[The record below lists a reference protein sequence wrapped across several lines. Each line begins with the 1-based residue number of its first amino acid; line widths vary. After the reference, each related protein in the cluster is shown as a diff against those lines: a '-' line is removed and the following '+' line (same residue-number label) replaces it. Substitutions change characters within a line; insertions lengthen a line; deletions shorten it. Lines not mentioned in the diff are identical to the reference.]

1 MEKKQVQK
9 HRFIPLLLVVFGAI
23 SLFLLVFFTDTFLS
37 FITRRGWPLSS
48 RFLTGN
54 LGDIRFGLIASGLI
68 LIILG
73 WISFRMDLFSFLH
86 DNRSINAAL
95 LILTLGWIAI
105 TAEIALKLLPL
116 PSSETYISYAP
127 SSFSVHQF
135 SREARDLKNFD
146 GELQAVLR
154 NGYRGKAFP
163 VAKRKGETRI
173 VFLGGSFV
181 FDYNAGPGRDW
192 PHRIEEILRDRGYSN
207 VTVIN
212 AGTPG
217 HHTFDSVGRLYS
229 EIHCFEPDYVVICHS
244 WNDIKYF
251 REVSPDSTLLELFP
265 GLGSKN
271 YSPGRLGRLLEKSR
285 IYLLLKWTLFSE
297 AFWNRMT
304 GPEGKLPEGEY
315 LNSYSPWAVRQL
327 KLNFQMFAD
336 ACHNIGAEPVL
347 FTQPRLVSPT
357 NTEEEKEKIWHRIQ
371 LLSHSALCQAFED
384 CDSTARTVARRK
396 NARFFDLAAPFTG
409 KSEFFSD
416 HVHLSD
422 LGSSRVAE
430 AAADYLQSLID
441 ADSGASED
449 YLQPPIDADS
459 GASD

>member
-1 MEKKQVQK
+1 MREKQGQK
-9 HRFIPLLLVVFGAI
+9 HRFIPLLLIVFGAI
-23 SLFLLVFFTDTFLS
+23 SLFLILFFTDAFLL

-54 LGDIRFGLIASGLI
+54 LGDIRFGLTASGII

-73 WISFRMDLFSFLH
+73 LISYRMDLFSFLH

-95 LILTLGWIAI
+95 LILALGWIVL

-135 SREARDLKNFD
+135 SREARDLENFD

-154 NGYRGKAFP
+154 NGYRGKSFP
-163 VAKRKGETRI
+163 VAKGKGETRI

-181 FDYNAGPGRDW
+181 FDYNAGPGKDW
-192 PHRIEEILRDRGYSN
+192 PHRIEKILRERGYSN

-265 GLGSKN
+265 GLGKKN
-271 YSPGRLGRLLEKSR
+271 YSPGPLGRLLEKSR

-304 GPEGKLPEGEY
+304 GPEGRLPEGKYSE
-315 LNSYSPWAVRQL
+315 SYNPWAVRQL
-327 KLNFQMFAD
+327 KLNFRMFVD

-347 FTQPRLVSPT
+347 FTQPRLVCPS
-357 NTEEEKEKIWHRIQ
+357 NTEEEKKRIWHRIQ
-371 LLSHSALCQAFED
+371 LLSHPALCQAFKD
-384 CDSTARTVARRK
+384 CDSTAGKVALEK

-416 HVHLSD
+416 HVHLSA
-422 LGSSRVAE
+422 LGSSRVAD
-430 AAADYLQSLID
+430 AAADYLQSLINED
-441 ADSGASED
+441 FKADD
-449 YLQPPIDADS
+449 
-459 GASD
+459 